1 MYIHVGFP
9 RCASTFLQSEV
20 FPKLNLC
27 YIKRKE
33 HLQFNMTFKSY
44 YNKYILGD
52 HKYRDKLYSSET
64 IVGLEF
70 WKPDAFDNT
79 LFFSHFFPDANIII
93 VRRERDS
100 WLSSMYHRYIERE
113 GLMDYDL
120 WFDTVLNQDLLDV
133 DGYIARCKYLFSGCV
148 LVLDYELLVE
158 DDREFV
164 GRICDFVGVPMPK
177 YINKIVNANKYK
189 LKGV

>member
-79 LFFSHFFPDANIII
+79 LFFSHF
-93 VRRERDS
+93 
-100 WLSSMYHRYIERE
+100 LSLIHI
-113 GLMDYDL
+113 
-120 WFDTVLNQDLLDV
+120 
-133 DGYIARCKYLFSGCV
+133 
-148 LVLDYELLVE
+148 
-158 DDREFV
+158 
-164 GRICDFVGVPMPK
+164 
-177 YINKIVNANKYK
+177 
-189 LKGV
+189 